1 MQLSFRW
8 YGDDDPV
15 TLEKIRQIPG
25 MVGIVTAIY
34 DIPAGEEWPYDKIV
48 ALKEKVEAAGLKIS
62 AIESVPVP
70 EEIKLG
76 IEPRDLYID
85 NYKKTIKN
93 LAKAGI
99 EVVTYNFMPVFDWT
113 RSELDYELE
122 DGSQALIYNE
132 EEVKKMDPLS
142 GELDLPGWD
151 TSYETDE
158 LNKLMKAYHEINE
171 EKLWENLKYFLDEII
186 PIAEEENIKMAI
198 HPDDPPWSIFGL
210 PRIIVGKE
218 NLRKFIELHD
228 SPANGL
234 ALCSGSLGVNPDND
248 VPALIREFG
257 NRIHFAHVRNIKLTG
272 ENSFEEAA
280 HLSEKGSLDMY
291 EIMKAYHDVGFEGPL
306 RPDHGRMIWGET
318 GKPGYGLYDRALGAT
333 YLNGLWEAIKKNE
346 KNL

>member
-218 NLRKFIELHD
+218 NLR
-228 SPANGL
+228 
-234 ALCSGSLGVNPDND
+234 
-248 VPALIREFG
+248 
-257 NRIHFAHVRNIKLTG
+257 
-272 ENSFEEAA
+272 
-280 HLSEKGSLDMY
+280 
-291 EIMKAYHDVGFEGPL
+291 
-306 RPDHGRMIWGET
+306 
-318 GKPGYGLYDRALGAT
+318 
-333 YLNGLWEAIKKNE
+333 
-346 KNL
+346 